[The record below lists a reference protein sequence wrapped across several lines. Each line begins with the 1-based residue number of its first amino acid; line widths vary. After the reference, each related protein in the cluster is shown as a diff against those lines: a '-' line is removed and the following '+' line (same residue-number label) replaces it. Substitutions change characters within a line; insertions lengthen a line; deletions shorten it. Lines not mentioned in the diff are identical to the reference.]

1 MEATREE
8 LIKRLK
14 DTQMEVERLLFSIK
28 QNSTQGR
35 DYFIEAGNHLA
46 DMLFD
51 IRTNKDVKINSL
63 RSKATDLLKKKD
75 KFFKDYAVFCADPIG
90 FNKRREAEAAK
101 VEKRGGARKGAG
113 RKSLGIKKSVT
124 ITLPQERWDE
134 IDSLIKNGKFKSSPD
149 YFRHLDSKDS
159 KD

>member
-35 DYFIEAGNHLA
+35 DYFVVAGDKLA
-46 DMLFD
+46 DQLFD
-51 IRTNKDVKINSL
+51 LHTKKEVKINSL
-63 RSKATDLLKKKD
+63 RSKSRDLINKKD
-75 KFFKDYAVFCADPIG
+75 KFFKDYAAFCADPRG
-90 FNKRREAEAAK
+90 FFEKSEADAAK

-134 IDSLIKNGKFKSSPD
+134 IDSLIKNGKFKSYPD
-149 YFRHLDSKDS
+149 YFRHLDSQD
-159 KD
+159 